1 MSVTHISL
9 ERRERADGEERR
21 TWTGAEKSRR
31 TRLNETRLV
40 LPSSPVYLSTY
51 PSISASVSIHNSFS
65 ATKPRDLRILLR
77 EDIMRGGKII
87 WTAAKFEG
95 TTRSLVRKSERY
107 GVSPCIRA
115 RLSGF

>member
-31 TRLNETRLV
+31 TRLNETKLV
-40 LPSSPVYLSTY
+40 LPSYLSTY
-51 PSISASVSIHNSFS
+51 PSISVSVSIHNSFS

-107 GVSPCIRA
+107 GVSPCIHA

>member
-1 MSVTHISL
+1 
-9 ERRERADGEERR
+9 
-21 TWTGAEKSRR
+21 
-31 TRLNETRLV
+31 
-40 LPSSPVYLSTY
+40 
-51 PSISASVSIHNSFS
+51 
-65 ATKPRDLRILLR
+65 
-77 EDIMRGGKII
+77 MRGGKII

>member
-1 MSVTHISL
+1 MK
-9 ERRERADGEERR
+9 RG
-21 TWTGAEKSRR
+21 W
-31 TRLNETRLV
+31 
-40 LPSSPVYLSTY
+40 SSPPRLSIYLPIHLSLP
-51 PSISASVSIHNSFS
+51 PSPFTTLSRQQSLG
-65 ATKPRDLRILLR
+65 TKLRILLR